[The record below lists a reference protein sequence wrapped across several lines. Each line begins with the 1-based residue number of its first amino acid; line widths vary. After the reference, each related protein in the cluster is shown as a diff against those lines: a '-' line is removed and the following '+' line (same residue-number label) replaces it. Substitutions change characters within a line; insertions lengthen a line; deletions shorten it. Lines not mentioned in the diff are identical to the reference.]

1 LQEAIEL
8 SVVVPVHDEAGN
20 AADLAREIARALE
33 GRSYEMIFVDDSSR
47 DETRAELAGAR
58 QGLPGMR
65 IIGHRQNAGQS
76 RAVRSGVMAARASTI
91 ATLDG
96 DGQNDP
102 ADIPR
107 LLARL
112 NRPDAPA
119 GLGMVSGLRI
129 RRADAANRRMA
140 SQWANRFRAWVLGDG
155 AQDSGCGIKVFRKDA
170 FLRLPYF
177 DHMHRYMPALMRREG
192 YGVEFVEVNHR
203 PRKAGRSNYTNT
215 GRFFAAM
222 SDLWGVVW
230 LKSRLRDPGGADE
243 L

>member
-1 LQEAIEL
+1 
-8 SVVVPVHDEAGN
+8 
-20 AADLAREIARALE
+20 
-33 GRSYEMIFVDDSSR
+33 
-47 DETRAELAGAR
+47 
-58 QGLPGMR
+58 MR
-65 IIGHRQNAGQS
+65 IIGHRHNAGQS
-76 RAVRSGVMAARASTI
+76 RAVRSGVLAARAGVI

-112 NRPDAPA
+112 TRSDAPSSLA
-119 GLGMVSGLRI
+119 MVSGHRT
-129 RRADAANRRMA
+129 RRADSANRRMA

-222 SDLWGVVW
+222 SDLWGVMW
-230 LKSRLRDPGGADE
+230 LKSRLRDLGGADE

>member
-1 LQEAIEL
+1 
-8 SVVVPVHDEAGN
+8 
-20 AADLAREIARALE
+20 
-33 GRSYEMIFVDDSSR
+33 
-47 DETRAELAGAR
+47 
-58 QGLPGMR
+58 
-65 IIGHRQNAGQS
+65 
-76 RAVRSGVMAARASTI
+76 
-91 ATLDG
+91 
-96 DGQNDP
+96 
-102 ADIPR
+102 
-107 LLARL
+107 
-112 NRPDAPA
+112 
-119 GLGMVSGLRI
+119 
-129 RRADAANRRMA
+129 MA

-215 GRFFAAM
+215 GRLIAAM
-222 SDLWGVVW
+222 SDLWGVMW

>member
-1 LQEAIEL
+1 
-8 SVVVPVHDEAGN
+8 VVVPVHDEAGN
-20 AADLAREIARALE
+20 AADLAREIARALD

-58 QGLPGMR
+58 KTLPTMR

-76 RAVRSGVMAARASTI
+76 RAIRSGVLAAKAPTV

-112 NRPDAPA
+112 IRPDAPTN
-119 GLGMVSGLRI
+119 LGMVSGLRTN
-129 RRADAANRRMA
+129 RQDAANRKMA
-140 SQWANRFRAWVLGDG
+140 SQWANSFRAWVLGDG

-192 YGVEFVEVNHR
+192 FEVEFVEVNHR

-215 GRFFAAM
+215 GRLIAAM
-222 SDLWGVVW
+222 SDLWGVMW

>member
-1 LQEAIEL
+1 
-8 SVVVPVHDEAGN
+8 
-20 AADLAREIARALE
+20 
-33 GRSYEMIFVDDSSR
+33 
-47 DETRAELAGAR
+47 
-58 QGLPGMR
+58 MR
-65 IIGHRQNAGQS
+65 IIGHRHNAGQS
-76 RAVRSGVMAARASTI
+76 RAVRSGVLAARAATI

-107 LLARL
+107 LFSRL
-112 NRPDAPA
+112 NRSDAPVS
-119 GLGMVSGLRI
+119 LGMVSGHRVQ
-129 RRADAANRRMA
+129 RQDAANRRLA

-192 YGVEFVEVNHR
+192 FGVEFVEVNHR
-203 PRKAGRSNYTNT
+203 PRKAGRSNYTNM
-215 GRFFAAM
+215 GRFFAALT
-222 SDLWGVVW
+222 DLWGVMW